1 MSQIEH
7 RKRLRERQEAAA
19 NRNLGAF
26 APATN
31 VRRMPTTAATQ
42 AAPATQAEPVA
53 LDAVSADDAAVPQV
67 VQPQPTV
74 TQAIVPV
81 DVQTRGMTPVE
92 LRAHAKTTAEMLASL
107 PQAEYEATLKSIE
120 SNNPILYGIVVDELN
135 NMAATQTEG
144 EGDGYDLSGLAAGAA
159 ETPAPSPEVV
169 GGTTDPNLPQDAQ

>member
-26 APATN
+26 VPATD
-31 VRRMPTTAATQ
+31 VRRMPTPAVTPAAQ
-42 AAPATQAEPVA
+42 AAPVA
-53 LDAVSADDAAVPQV
+53 LDAVSADDAAVSQV

-81 DVQTRGMTPVE
+81 DVQIRGMTPVK
-92 LRAHAKTTAEMLASL
+92 LRAHAKTTAEMLAAL
-107 PQAEYEATLKSIE
+107 PQAEYEATLTSIE
-120 SNNPILYGIVVDELN
+120 SNNPILYDIVVDELN
-135 NMAATQTEG
+135 NMAATQTEV